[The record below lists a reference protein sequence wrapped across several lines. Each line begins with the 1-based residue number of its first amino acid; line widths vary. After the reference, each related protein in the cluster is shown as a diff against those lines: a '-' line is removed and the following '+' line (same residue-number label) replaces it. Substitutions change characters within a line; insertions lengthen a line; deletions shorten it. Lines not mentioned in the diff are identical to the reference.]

1 MGNNHIILTSD
12 DGDLELEILEETTVQ
27 GKNYILVTDAI
38 DDEDGECYVMRDTS
52 GPDDAEANYEFV
64 DDEEAS
70 AVMDVFATLLE
81 GEGITIEK

>member
-1 MGNNHIILTSD
+1 MQQMSIRALLAACLQVDNA
-12 DGDLELEILEETTVQ
+12 EILHTQ